1 MDSKA
6 IRQALIARGF
16 TYVLIAEQS
25 GIHATT
31 ISSTV
36 NRTTTSYPAA
46 LAVAKC
52 LGKTIKDVFPD
63 VPSYHNGI
71 RRLKLDEAQKR
82 QKSAEIAE
90 LLAG

>member
-16 TYVLIAEQS
+16 TYALIAEQS
-25 GIHATT
+25 GINATT
-31 ISSTV
+31 LSSIV

-46 LAVAKC
+46 LVIAKC

-71 RRLKLDEAQKR
+71 RRLKLDDAQKR
-82 QKSAEIAE
+82 QKGAEIAQ

>member
-16 TYVLIAEQS
+16 TYALIAEQS

-46 LAVAKC
+46 SAVAKC
-52 LGKTIKDVFPD
+52 LSKSIKEVFPD
-63 VPSYHNGI
+63 VSSYHNGI
-71 RRLKLDEAQKR
+71 RRLKLDETQKK
-82 QKSAEIAE
+82 QKAAEIAQ